1 MSHNPSRP
9 SMFPFQAQAELE
21 LLQLML
27 QAEASQTASDSA
39 TDLGDYPWN
48 PASLE
53 AEAYFEALEQ
63 EVIRAGWSNQELIEQ
78 GQILANTLSQI
89 WDEPANLAANLATGL
104 ATNTLS
110 SYSAVLRQFA
120 AQVPQQILETISQT
134 AQQVAATNLSLADQ
148 IVQCVQTCLPNWAEE
163 DLQVLA
169 RPFAYAMRGE
179 ADMIESALRSVR
191 CAAWTEL
198 SGIEQARLSL
208 AIARYAID
216 QVPSQSASQSKPPE
230 A

>member
-1 MSHNPSRP
+1 
-9 SMFPFQAQAELE
+9 MFPFQAQAELE

-27 QAEASQTASDSA
+27 QSEANQTASDPA
-39 TDLGDYPWN
+39 ADLGDYPWN
-48 PASLE
+48 PASPE

-63 EVIRAGWSNQELIEQ
+63 EVMRAGWSNQELIEQ
-78 GQILANTLSQI
+78 GQILANALNQI
-89 WDEPANLAANLATGL
+89 WDEPADLAAAENLR
-104 ATNTLS
+104 

-169 RPFAYAMRGE
+169 RPFAYAMRGSE

-216 QVPSQSASQSKPPE
+216 QAPSQSKSLE